1 MLSKQNRLI
10 LQINNLVDSLLIKV
24 HLNYQFTIYKV
35 LLISKSDGSIEF
47 IPNSTI
53 IFDSLKQNN
62 KIVLSFFKKI
72 SSNNREVLTN
82 IMSIHAQDIA
92 FLLILG
98 IGDGYLENL
107 MIDNR
112 GRLFHIDI
120 GYNPGKDLLILI
132 EF

>member
-1 MLSKQNRLI
+1 MLSKQNQLI
-10 LQINNLVDSLLIKV
+10 LQINNFVDSLLIKA

-82 IMSIHAQDIA
+82 IMSIHA
-92 FLLILG
+92 
-98 IGDGYLENL
+98 
-107 MIDNR
+107 
-112 GRLFHIDI
+112 
-120 GYNPGKDLLILI
+120 
-132 EF
+132 

>member
-1 MLSKQNRLI
+1 MLSKQNQLI
-10 LQINNLVDSLLIKV
+10 LQINNFVDSLLIKA

-72 SSNNREVLTN
+72 ASNKREVLTN

-120 GYNPGKDLLILI
+120 GYIPGKDLLILI

>member
-1 MLSKQNRLI
+1 MLSKQNQLI
-10 LQINNLVDSLLIKV
+10 LQINNFVDSLLIKA

-120 GYNPGKDLLILI
+120 GYIPGKDLLILI

>member
-1 MLSKQNRLI
+1 MLSKQNQLI
-10 LQINNLVDSLLIKV
+10 LQINNFVDSLLIKA